1 MLGRP
6 SEVDW
11 FVIVSSWEAGADDA
25 AVQRFHDV
33 YQYLNVLAPDYREK
47 ALAGLDKN
55 DPRRDIVPETLRA
68 LNLIGRRKFMIIC
81 QTRSNRVLQELS
93 KKISLGAPV
102 NVEIF
107 PATNVHDLEALLP
120 NEKR

>member
-11 FVIVSSWEAGADDA
+11 FVVVSSWEAGADDA

-33 YQYLNVLAPDYREK
+33 YKYLNVLAPERREK
-47 ALAGLDKN
+47 ALAGLERH
-55 DPRRDIVPETLRA
+55 DPRLDIVPESLRA

-81 QTRSNRVLQELS
+81 QARSTRVLQELS
-93 KKISLGAPV
+93 KKISLGAPI

-120 NEKR
+120 NENR